1 MLRSAYGINDF
12 YNFSG
17 ADVIRVMN
25 NSLRGIKKKTY
36 LNILICGSSG
46 IGKTSFIELFLK
58 KFNSKAAEE
67 LLN

>member
-1 MLRSAYGINDF
+1 M
-12 YNFSG
+12 
-17 ADVIRVMN
+17 IRVMN